1 MLRIFRGSSFRL
13 PLWLAMSVDLCHHM
27 LDLRVVL
34 ERVNGQV
41 LAVAGLLEAAVRHLG
56 DKRNVVVDP
65 DGPELELPGRVQC
78 ALRLLGDVRGERGPV
93 PDDLLDGEPADDR
106 AQRT

>member
-65 DGPELELPGRVQC
+65 DGPELELPGHIPLVSEMPH
-78 ALRLLGDVRGERGPV
+78 GGFKESGYGK
-93 PDDLLDGEPADDR
+93 DLSVYSLEDYT
-106 AQRT
+106 QIKH